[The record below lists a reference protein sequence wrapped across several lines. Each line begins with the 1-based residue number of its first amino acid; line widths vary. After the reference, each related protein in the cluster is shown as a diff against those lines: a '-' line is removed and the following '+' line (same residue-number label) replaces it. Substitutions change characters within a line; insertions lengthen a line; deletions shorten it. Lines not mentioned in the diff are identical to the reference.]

1 MQENLSKNI
10 IMGLGRV
17 RVGGELKDI
26 VEIFNELI
34 KIKHSLKINIESHT
48 GSHLEYPL

>member
-1 MQENLSKNI
+1 MLENLSKNI

-34 KIKHSLKINIESHT
+34 KN
-48 GSHLEYPL
+48 